1 MSSIKF
7 DTSISGEEVRK
18 MTTQWGYTSLPG
30 QQQSE
35 ATRRKTTRRKSKTL
49 KKTARVAN
57 KFMHHLLVLAGG
69 ATGLA
74 ILAGVATILKSW
86 IS

>member
-7 DTSISGEEVRK
+7 DTSIGGEEIRK

-30 QQQSE
+30 EKQPE
-35 ATRRKTTRRKSKTL
+35 ATQRETGQVNRQARKTV
-49 KKTARVAN
+49 ARCAN
-57 KFMHHLLVLAGG
+57 AFMHLLLMLAGG
-69 ATGLA
+69 ATGFA
-74 ILAGVATILKSW
+74 VLAGGVIVVKSW